1 MTQVLNIHPVSPQQR
16 LITRAVEAIREGEV
30 IIYPTD
36 SGYALGCEIGNKDA
50 LQKIQRIR
58 QLDAQH
64 NFTLVCRDL
73 SELSRYARVDNST
86 YRQLKAFTPGAYTFI
101 LQATSEVPRLMQH
114 PKRKTIGLRVPEHPI
129 VQSLLTE
136 LDQPIMSSTL
146 IFPGETD
153 PPVDIES
160 VLTQLHEVGLVIN
173 GGVGGTQ
180 PTTVVDLTDQV
191 PVILRVGKGD
201 PEPFR

>member
-1 MTQVLNIHPVSPQQR
+1 MTQVLNIHPVSPQKR
-16 LITRAVEAIREGEV
+16 LVTRAVEAIREGEV

-86 YRQLKAFTPGAYTFI
+86 YRLLKAFTPGAYTFI

-129 VQSLLTE
+129 VQSLLAE

-160 VLTQLHEVGLVIN
+160 VLAQLHEAGLVIN

-180 PTTVVDLTDQV
+180 PTTVVDITDQV

-201 PEPFR
+201 PEPFQ

>member
-1 MTQVLNIHPVSPQQR
+1 MTQILNIHPENPQKR
-16 LITRAVEAIREGEV
+16 LIKRVVEAIRAGEV
-30 IIYPTD
+30 IVYPTD
-36 SGYALGCEIGNKDA
+36 SGYALGCEIGNKNA

-58 QLDAQH
+58 QLDARH

-73 SELSRYARVDNST
+73 SELSRYARVDNSD
-86 YRQLKAFTPGAYTFI
+86 YRLLKAFTPGPYTFI

-129 VQSLLTE
+129 VQSLLEE
-136 LDQPIMSSTL
+136 LDGPLMSSTL
-146 IFPGETD
+146 IFPDEED
-153 PPVDIES
+153 PPVDIEA
-160 VLTQLHEVGLVIN
+160 VLPQLHEAGLVID
-173 GGVGGTQ
+173 GGFCGME
-180 PTTVVDLTDQV
+180 PTTVVDLSDHV